1 MKIFFKTKSEVDK
14 MREAN
19 QVVSDVLDLVAE
31 NCRPGVSTAELNEI
45 ADRALKKA
53 GTTSAFLGYS
63 RPPYPAVI
71 CTSIN
76 EVVVHGIPRRDAVLK
91 PGDIIGVDFGVFKN
105 GFCGDS
111 ARTVMV
117 GDVSPEAR
125 KLVLSTREALRLAIE
140 RCVPGNRLQDIG

>member
-53 GTTSAFLGYS
+53 GTPSAFLGYS
-63 RPPYPAVI
+63 RPP
-71 CTSIN
+71 
-76 EVVVHGIPRRDAVLK
+76 
-91 PGDIIGVDFGVFKN
+91 
-105 GFCGDS
+105 
-111 ARTVMV
+111 
-117 GDVSPEAR
+117 
-125 KLVLSTREALRLAIE
+125 
-140 RCVPGNRLQDIG
+140 